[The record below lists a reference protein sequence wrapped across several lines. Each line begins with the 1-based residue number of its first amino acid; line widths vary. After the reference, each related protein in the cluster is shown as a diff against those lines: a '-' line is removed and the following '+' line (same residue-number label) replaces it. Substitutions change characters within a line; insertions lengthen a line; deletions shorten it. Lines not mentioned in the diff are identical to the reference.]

1 MRCQCASLLRQKQD
15 NMEGLLAMPLVVLC
29 TSQVCRDGR
38 FKYSIAS
45 VTVVQTVHISVAEQ
59 VPCHA
64 LMKGRTF
71 HLISF
76 RFY

>member
-1 MRCQCASLLRQKQD
+1 MRCQCASLLQQKQD
-15 NMEGLLAMPLVVLC
+15 NMEGLLAMPLVVLS
-29 TSQVCRDGR
+29 TSQECRDGR

-59 VPCHA
+59 LPCRA

-71 HLISF
+71 SF
-76 RFY
+76 NKF